1 MVIQILLIMSTP
13 LTSQAFIFDLDLK
26 LDSALKKG
34 GALSRN
40 TGAYLFD
47 SFRTEVLTPAFAS
60 VIDELKANHKN
71 DVVTN
76 VLIFVICVAMGSS
89 IILLWIKMKGVDKTV
104 KGAQERG
111 QP

>member
-47 SFRTEVLTPAFAS
+47 SFRTEVLTSAFAS

-71 DVVTN
+71 DVITN
-76 VLIFVICVAMGSS
+76 GVLFVICVGVGSG
-89 IILLWIKMKGVDKTV
+89 IILLWIRMKSVDKTV
-104 KGAQERG
+104 KGVQERG

>member
-1 MVIQILLIMSTP
+1 MVIQILVIMSTP
-13 LTSQAFIFDLDLK
+13 LTSQDFIFDLDLK
-26 LDSALKKG
+26 LDSALKKC
-34 GALSRN
+34 GALSRS

-60 VIDELKANHKN
+60 VIEELKANHKN
-71 DVVTN
+71 DVIMN
-76 VLIFVICVAMGSS
+76 GVLFVICVGMGSG
-89 IILLWIKMKGVDKTV
+89 IILLWIRMKGVDKTV